1 MTSVRTGAALL
12 VATLVVACSG
22 GSATT
27 TSSPPEALVPS
38 PTATPAS
45 TPALAVPSN
54 SPHPSKEASVV
65 VGGDRPATV
74 AIPRDYDRG
83 HPAPLLILLHGY
95 GSSGREHDMYFHLG
109 DLAAERGYLY
119 VHPDGTLDGGGNHFW
134 NATDACCD
142 FDGKGID
149 DAAYLAGV
157 ISEIETRFAVD
168 PKRIDVIGHSNGGFM
183 SYALACS
190 HADTV
195 AAIASLAGATF
206 AKPADCAPTSPVA
219 VLEIHG
225 TADDTILYKGGTID
239 LGSGRSMGAYPGAE
253 TSVATWATY
262 DGCTKTSLVDEHVD
276 VDADITADGA
286 NAEATVTR
294 WSGCKPGGAAE
305 LWTIPGGGHG
315 PDISEAFPAAVLD
328 FFAAHPKE

>member
-1 MTSVRTGAALL
+1 MRRHVILGLA
-12 VATLVVACSG
+12 ATLLVACSG
-22 GSATT
+22 GSTATT
-27 TSSPPEALVPS
+27 PSSSVTPS
-38 PTATPAS
+38 
-45 TPALAVPSN
+45 
-54 SPHPSKEASVV
+54 ASVQATRVASPSVAVASPAPSSSNDAAIV
-65 VGGDRPATV
+65 VGGDRPVTV
-74 AIPRDYDRG
+74 AVPPGYDPTR
-83 HPAPLLILLHGY
+83 PAPLLILLHGY
-95 GSSGREHDMYFHLG
+95 GSSGGQHDMYFHLG
-109 DLAAERGYLY
+109 ELAAPRGYLY

-142 FDGKGID
+142 FDRKGVD
-149 DAAYLAGV
+149 DAAYLAGL
-157 ISEIETRFAVD
+157 ISEIKASFTVD

-183 SYALACS
+183 SYALACA

-195 AAIASLAGATF
+195 AAVASLAGATF

-253 TSVATWATY
+253 TSVATWAKY
-262 DGCTKTSLVDEHVD
+262 DGCAKSSAVDERVD
-276 VDADITADGA
+276 VDADVTVDGGA
-286 NAEATVTR
+286 AESTVTR

-315 PDISEAFPAAVLD
+315 PEISAGFPAAVLD
-328 FFAAHPKE
+328 FFEAHPKP

>member
-1 MTSVRTGAALL
+1 MRRRAILVL
-12 VATLVVACSG
+12 VATLLGACSG
-22 GSATT
+22 GSGTSAPSGSVSAAPSAEATAVAT
-27 TSSPPEALVPS
+27 DSPAPSSAPPTSSSA
-38 PTATPAS
+38 ATI
-45 TPALAVPSN
+45 
-54 SPHPSKEASVV
+54 H
-65 VGGDRPATV
+65 VGGDRPV
-74 AIPRDYDRG
+74 AVEIPPGYDPAR
-83 HPAPLLILLHGY
+83 PAPLLILLHGY

-109 DLAAERGYLY
+109 DLAAQRGYLY
-119 VHPDGTLDGGGNHFW
+119 VHPDGTRDDGGNRFW

-142 FDGKGID
+142 FDRKGVD

-183 SYALACS
+183 SYALACA

-206 AKPADCAPTSPVA
+206 AKPADCTPTSPVA

-225 TADDTILYKGGTID
+225 TADDTIMYEGGTID

-253 TSVATWATY
+253 TSVGAWAKY
-262 DGCTKTSLVDEHVD
+262 DGCTKSSLVDERVD
-276 VDADITADGA
+276 VDADLAVDGA
-286 NAEATVTR
+286 ATEATVTR

-328 FFAAHPKE
+328 FFDSHRKP